1 MSEAPGPGFI
11 RRIDLTTLQLFVAV
25 CEEGNLTRA
34 AAREGIAPSAVSRR
48 LSDLEAALKVDLFV
62 RDSKGMTLTAP
73 GESLLHYARL
83 TLLNIDKIAIE
94 LSEFSQGI
102 RGYVRILANLSTI
115 VQFLPEDLPSFVR
128 ANGLVKFD
136 LRERPSADVIRGVE
150 EGAAEI
156 GICSGDVET
165 RGLEVHP
172 YRRDRLVIVT
182 RADDTALPAG
192 PIEFADT
199 LDFDH
204 IGLHAASSIYLRSQV
219 AANQAGRALRLRIHV
234 PGFDAVCRMV
244 QAGMGLGMIPDHAFE
259 VLSEGMA
266 LRAVPLRDAWASRE
280 LKIVVRSER
289 DLSASGRLFFNH
301 LLAAA
306 SPQT

>member
-1 MSEAPGPGFI
+1 M
-11 RRIDLTTLQLFVAV
+11 
-25 CEEGNLTRA
+25 
-34 AAREGIAPSAVSRR
+34 
-48 LSDLEAALKVDLFV
+48 
-62 RDSKGMTLTAP
+62 
-73 GESLLHYARL
+73 
-83 TLLNIDKIAIE
+83 AIE

-102 RGYVRILANLSTI
+102 RGYVRILANLSAI

-128 ANGLVKFD
+128 DNGLVKFD
-136 LRERPSADVIRGVE
+136 LRERPSADVIRGIE

-156 GICSGDVET
+156 GICSSDVET
-165 RGLEVHP
+165 RGLEVHS

-182 RADDTALPAG
+182 RADDKALPDG

-199 LDFDH
+199 LEFDH
-204 IGLHAASSIYLRSQV
+204 IGLHAASSIYLRSQI
-219 AANQAGRALRLRIHV
+219 AAQQAGRSLRLRIHV

-244 QAGMGLGMIPDHAFE
+244 QAGMGLGMIPDRAFA

-266 LRAVPLRDAWASRE
+266 LRAVPLRDDWAERE
-280 LKIVVRSER
+280 LKIVLRSTR

-306 SPQT
+306 QNPA

>member
-1 MSEAPGPGFI
+1 MADAHAPGLI

-34 AAREGIAPSAVSRR
+34 ATREGIAASAVSKR
-48 LSDLEAALKVDLFV
+48 LTDLEAALKVELFV
-62 RDSKGMTLTAP
+62 REAKGMTLTAA

-94 LSEFSQGI
+94 LSEFAHGI
-102 RGYVRILANLSTI
+102 RGYVRILANLSAI

-156 GICSGDVET
+156 GICSSDVET
-165 RGLEVHP
+165 RGLEVHS

-182 RADDTALPAG
+182 RADDTALPTT

-219 AANQAGRALRLRIHV
+219 AANEAGRALRLRIHV

-244 QAGMGLGMIPDHAFE
+244 QAGMGLGMIPDRAFE

-266 LRAVPLRDAWASRE
+266 LRAVPLRDEWAERE

-301 LLAAA
+301 LRAAA
-306 SPQT
+306 QG